1 MVRWVEGES
10 EAGERLRIADHVAS
24 CAQCWREVEATRA
37 LRAATGRGRV
47 VRTSWWRSG
56 AGRGVAAAAAGV
68 LLVAGGLGLW
78 LELRPPRY
86 PTGSDALRSGA
97 SALVPLAPPREVS
110 EAPVSFRWQPVE
122 GASVYRFTLR
132 ASDLFEVLHR
142 EETATPEVRLPDA
155 VRARL
160 QPDSS
165 YFWEVRA
172 VRKEGE
178 PVRSEVLSF
187 RIQKRY

>member
-1 MVRWVEGES
+1 
-10 EAGERLRIADHVAS
+10 
-24 CAQCWREVEATRA
+24 
-37 LRAATGRGRV
+37 
-47 VRTSWWRSG
+47 
-56 AGRGVAAAAAGV
+56 
-68 LLVAGGLGLW
+68 
-78 LELRPPRY
+78 
-86 PTGSDALRSGA
+86 
-97 SALVPLAPPREVS
+97 
-110 EAPVSFRWQPVE
+110 VE